1 MTESDAKKNYRVQ
14 ENETTKSTKNTKN
27 KGREKA

>member
-1 MTESDAKKNYRVQ
+1 MRGEIPGFYRVQ

-27 KGREKA
+27 KGREIA